1 MDPTDQVSLE
11 EPPLLQRDKGPD
23 ARHHDPPRVVAH
35 AHDHL
40 ELARRPRDG
49 DALYARGA
57 HAQQHVQVV
66 GVDLA
71 DLLPARSINFRLSY
85 RGPKRKLL
93 VAVAL
98 Q

>member
-1 MDPTDQVSLE
+1 M
-11 EPPLLQRDKGPD
+11 
-23 ARHHDPPRVVAH
+23 VAH

-71 DLLPARSINFRLSY
+71 DLLPARRINFRLSY
-85 RGPKRKLL
+85 RGPKRKQDEPEHAPHGHYPIRTLL
-93 VAVAL
+93 HL
-98 Q
+98 RLN